1 MMRKEINIKK
11 LKQVIQQKK
20 GWIFMIISLPLLSMF
35 VYLHLFAEPIYQKS
49 AQLLI
54 SQSDH
59 SSGQRLETQMIQADL
74 QLVNTYSAIIMSPR
88 ILNGVSKALNEDY
101 SILELSERLSVSN
114 ATNSQII
121 EINAFHKS
129 PKVAA
134 RIANT
139 TAKIFSEEIPSIMNI
154 DNVTILAED
163 EVLPNERPAR
173 PHRLLLFVLTI
184 FLSLLLALTFVFI
197 LLAFERSFASSTEIE
212 EVLNLPILGEVSKE
226 KRVPTFKPDSPRNTR
241 RRARV

>member
-1 MMRKEINIKK
+1 MKKEINIKK
-11 LKQVIQQKK
+11 LKQVVQQKK

-49 AQLLI
+49 AQLLV
-54 SQSDH
+54 SQADH
-59 SSGQRLETQMIQADL
+59 STGQRLETQMIQADL
-74 QLVNTYSAIIMSPR
+74 QLINTYSAIILSPR
-88 ILNGVSKALNEDY
+88 ILNAVSEALNEDY
-101 SILELSERLSVSN
+101 SISELSERLSVSN

-121 EINAFHKS
+121 EINAYHRS

-163 EVLPNERPAR
+163 EVLPNERPTR
-173 PHRLLLFVLTI
+173 PHRFLLLTLTF
-184 FLSLLLALTFVFI
+184 FLSLLLAFTFVFV
-197 LLAFERSFASSTEIE
+197 LLVLERSFSSTTEIE
-212 EVLNLPILGEVSKE
+212 EILDLQILGEVSKE
-226 KRVPTFKPDSPRNTR
+226 KQTPKFEPNPPRSTR